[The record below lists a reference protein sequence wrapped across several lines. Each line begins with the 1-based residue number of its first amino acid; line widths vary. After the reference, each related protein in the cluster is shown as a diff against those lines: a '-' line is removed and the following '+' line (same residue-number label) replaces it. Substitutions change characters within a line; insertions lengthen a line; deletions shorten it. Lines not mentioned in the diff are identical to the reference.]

1 MAKATKKEVAS
12 PRAKSLVWI
21 GDGSEELGWV
31 REKLAAQFP
40 LLFLENDSQMEAFG
54 PSVQPTHVILGSR
67 SRSGIEEAWGKIE
80 RLWPQASVCLL
91 MGAWWPG
98 HRRSD
103 PHPEDRRAYYWYEYW
118 DRVLPWM
125 KAESAEGEKSAASL
139 NRVQRIVAES
149 AWEPNR
155 SSGTSVL
162 IIADDVP
169 CWESWNSL
177 LRPLGCSS
185 SGIFSQDP
193 FPMGDFQW
201 IIVDLLSMHHDRD
214 SFKDTSEYLQR
225 VAQRYPEARVIVR
238 TNFPEFESWLEL
250 ERVGAAVIVGSL
262 FHLPGLALSL
272 TDGLESQSL
281 RIAQS
286 S

>member
-1 MAKATKKEVAS
+1 MAKTTKKEVAN
-12 PRAKSLVWI
+12 PRVKSLVWI

-31 REKLAAQFP
+31 RQKLAAQFP
-40 LLFLENDSQMEAFG
+40 VLFLENDSQMEAFG

-67 SRSGIEEAWGKIE
+67 SRSDLENAWERIA
-80 RLWPQASVCLL
+80 RLWPQASICLL

-125 KAESAEGEKSAASL
+125 RAESGEGEKADASL
-139 NRVQRIVAES
+139 NRVQRIVVEAS
-149 AWEPNR
+149 WEPNR
-155 SSGTSVL
+155 CNGTSVL

-169 CWESWNSL
+169 CWDSWNSL

-185 SGIFSQDP
+185 SGIFSQDS
-193 FPMGDFQW
+193 FPLGDFQW

-214 SFKDTSEYLQR
+214 GFKETCEYVQR
-225 VAQRYPEARVIVR
+225 VVKRYPEARVIVR
-238 TNFPEFESWLEL
+238 TNFPEFESWMEL
-250 ERVGAAVIVGSL
+250 ERGGAAVIVGSL
-262 FHLPGLALSL
+262 FHLPGLAQTLS
-272 TDGLESQSL
+272 DGFECQSL
-281 RIAQS
+281 RVAQS